1 MTSVSPSTLVEAAC
15 ITGLGTSAF
24 YDAFREFLL
33 SVCGADYF
41 ALYHGADGKLDDLT
55 AGGLIQGGVA
65 SRQARLYV
73 DGGFW
78 RHDPG
83 LETLWTGGADGTP
96 VIVHLTIDGLEHAEM
111 RERIYRPYL
120 VREKVVISGRDERS
134 AVAISL
140 MRTDR
145 KGPFGADALTSLANA
160 SRAIVALAMKHVALL
175 RDTADPRLGLTCLPT
190 IEACLAGAK
199 PALSRREAEVCA
211 RVLYGMTSMGIALDL
226 GVSEESAMTYR
237 KRAYARLGIGS
248 QRELLL
254 WYLDE
259 WSRHGAVSA
268 ALA

>member
-1 MTSVSPSTLVEAAC
+1 MFGSHEPSSGAAC
-15 ITGLGTSAF
+15 VTSLGTPKF
-24 YDAFREFLL
+24 HDAFREYLL
-33 SVCGADYF
+33 TVCGADYF
-41 ALYHGADGKLDDLT
+41 ALYHGADGNLDDIT
-55 AGGLIQGGVA
+55 AGGSIRSGIA

-83 LETLWTGGADGTP
+83 LDALWTGQVNGKP
-96 VIVHLTIDGLEHAEM
+96 VIVHMTIDGIEHEEM

-140 MRTDR
+140 LRTDR
-145 KGPFGADALTSLANA
+145 KGPFGSDALAALANA
-160 SRAIVALAMKHVALL
+160 SETIVALAMKHVTLT
-175 RDTADPRLGLTCLPT
+175 RETADPRLALTCLLT
-190 IEACLAGAK
+190 IEACLAHTT

-211 RVLYGMTSMGIALDL
+211 RVLYGMTSMGIALDI

-254 WYLDE
+254 WYLDQ
-259 WSRHGAVSA
+259 WSEHRAVSE
-268 ALA
+268 ALV

>member
-1 MTSVSPSTLVEAAC
+1 MMLTSSEATC
-15 ITGLGTSAF
+15 IATLGTPNF
-24 YDAFREFLL
+24 HEAFRQYLL
-33 SVCGADYF
+33 SVCGADFF
-41 ALYHGADGKLDDLT
+41 ALYHGADGQLDDII
-55 AGGLIQGGVA
+55 AGGLTRGGIA
-65 SRQARLYV
+65 SQQAKLYV

-83 LETLWTGGADGTP
+83 LDKLWTASPRGRP
-96 VIVHLTIDGLEHAEM
+96 IIVHLEIDGLENEEM

-120 VREKVVISGRDERS
+120 VREKVVVSGRDDRS

-145 KGPFGADALTSLANA
+145 KGPFGADTLAALANA
-160 SRAIVALAMKHVALL
+160 SEAIVALAMKHVTLT
-175 RDTADPRLGLTCLPT
+175 RECSDPRLALTYLPT
-190 IEACLAGAK
+190 IEACLAHTT

-211 RVLYGMTSMGIALDL
+211 RVLYGMTSMGISLDI

-254 WYLDE
+254 WYLDQ
-259 WSRHGAVSA
+259 WSQHRAVGE
-268 ALA
+268 ALV